1 MTEVD
6 ALEYAMRDEFNKTA
20 LRRLAVLRP
29 LKVVITNYPEGKTEE
44 LDAVNNPEDPGSG
57 TRKVP
62 FSREL
67 FIEQRRFHGDAA
79 AEIFPA
85 QARRRS
91 ALEVR
96 LHHQMRRSHQR
107 LVGNV
112 TELRCTADLESKS
125 GGATSN
131 RKIKGTIHWVSAAH
145 AIDAEV
151 RLYDRL
157 FTVPEPDADGDFK
170 SFINPRLTRSR
181 DREMRTVV
189 RRGEAG
195 TALSIRA
202 PRLLRARSGFPAWQ
216 ARLQSDDHLARYLGE
231 GRTK

>member
-1 MTEVD
+1 M
-6 ALEYAMRDEFNKTA
+6 
-20 LRRLAVLRP
+20 
-29 LKVVITNYPEGKTEE
+29 
-44 LDAVNNPEDPGSG
+44 EDP
-57 TRKVP
+57 
-62 FSREL
+62 
-67 FIEQRRFHGDAA
+67 A

-91 ALEVR
+91 APEIR
-96 LHHQMRRSHQR
+96 LHHQVRRSR
-107 LVGNV
+107 SKTRCGNV

-157 FTVPEPDADGDFK
+157 FTVPEPDADG
-170 SFINPRLTRSR
+170 RLQIVPQPALARSR

-202 PRLLRARSGFPAWQ
+202 ACLFRARSGFPADKLVFN
-216 ARLQSDDHLARYLGE
+216 RTITLARYLGE
-231 GRTK
+231 GSEEIAASGASERTRSRLIQSRAHEHFFFPKNFEQMIKARPGIATCDGEARRDEQARRPLSRAAPQSL